1 MIDNMF
7 GYLGTL
13 ANDLKPCATATLTIN
28 YKKPVMCGQEYIIK
42 VEVTKIDGRKV
53 YLSARVED

>member
-28 YKKPVMCGQEYIIK
+28 YKKPVMCG
-42 VEVTKIDGRKV
+42 
-53 YLSARVED
+53 